1 MLKPNIV
8 YFGENVPK
16 DRVAQAYAMVDDA
29 DALLVAGSSLTVFSG
44 FRFVRHAVALGVP
57 VAIINR
63 GRTRGDE
70 LATVKIDTGC
80 SPMLAL
86 LADELPIVMQRMNT
100 PNPLALLNRLR
111 PKSCPAEERWSLSIG
126 DLIADVVNAPGPVRS
141 AVGLLNHF
149 GGVAIS
155 AQSVEFDG
163 DDVDWSDVTDIRT
176 RNLVGYLL
184 SDAIDK
190 QVGKLPLPRFPGRGL
205 LIDAIGSAV
214 LTALVAVA
222 GKQLEEG
229 PLDIRIP
236 AEVHYRGVLRGKELS
251 PGVLAA
257 LRAGRSGGARVP
269 AGDGPHTRRRRAA
282 SDDDPVDAAAHR
294 ADRIKSAIAKLT
306 S

>member
-1 MLKPNIV
+1 MKAPT
-8 YFGENVPK
+8 P
-16 DRVAQAYAMVDDA
+16 A
-29 DALLVAGSSLTVFSG
+29 D
-44 FRFVRHAVALGVP
+44 
-57 VAIINR
+57 
-63 GRTRGDE
+63 
-70 LATVKIDTGC
+70 
-80 SPMLAL
+80 
-86 LADELPIVMQRMNT
+86 
-100 PNPLALLNRLR
+100 LLNRMR

-126 DLIADVVNAPGPVRS
+126 DLIADAVNAPGPLRS

-155 AQSVEFDG
+155 GQAVEFDG

-205 LIDAIGSAV
+205 LIDAVGGAV

-222 GKQLEEG
+222 GKQLEYG

-257 LRAGRSGGARVP
+257 LVLTDPAVRECLQVTARTHGVDVRP
-269 AGDGPHTRRRRAA
+269 
-282 SDDDPVDAAAHR
+282 SDDDPVDVAAHR

>member
-1 MLKPNIV
+1 
-8 YFGENVPK
+8 
-16 DRVAQAYAMVDDA
+16 
-29 DALLVAGSSLTVFSG
+29 
-44 FRFVRHAVALGVP
+44 
-57 VAIINR
+57 
-63 GRTRGDE
+63 
-70 LATVKIDTGC
+70 
-80 SPMLAL
+80 
-86 LADELPIVMQRMNT
+86 MNT
-100 PNPLALLNRLR
+100 PSPRALLNRLR
-111 PKSCPAEERWSLSIG
+111 PTSCPAEERWSLSIG

-141 AVGLLNHF
+141 VVGLLNHF

-190 QVGKLPLPRFPGRGL
+190 QADKLPLPRFPGRGL

-222 GKQLEEG
+222 GKQLDDG

-257 LRAGRSGGARVP
+257 LLLVDPAVRECLQETARTHGV
-269 AGDGPHTRRRRAA
+269 DVLR

-306 S
+306 N

>member
-1 MLKPNIV
+1 MKAPT
-8 YFGENVPK
+8 P
-16 DRVAQAYAMVDDA
+16 
-29 DALLVAGSSLTVFSG
+29 
-44 FRFVRHAVALGVP
+44 
-57 VAIINR
+57 
-63 GRTRGDE
+63 GD
-70 LATVKIDTGC
+70 
-80 SPMLAL
+80 
-86 LADELPIVMQRMNT
+86 
-100 PNPLALLNRLR
+100 LLNRIR
-111 PKSCPAEERWSLSIG
+111 PTSCPADERWSLSIG
-126 DLIADVVNAPGPVRS
+126 DLIADLVNAPGPLRS
-141 AVGLLNHF
+141 AASLLNHF

-155 AQSVEFDG
+155 GQAVEFDG

-205 LIDAIGSAV
+205 LIDAVGSAV
-214 LTALVAVA
+214 LTGLAAVA
-222 GKQLEEG
+222 GRQLEEG
-229 PLDIRIP
+229 PQDLRIP

-257 LRAGRSGGARVP
+257 LVLTDPAVRECLQVTARTHGV
-269 AGDGPHTRRRRAA
+269 DVRA

>member
-1 MLKPNIV
+1 
-8 YFGENVPK
+8 
-16 DRVAQAYAMVDDA
+16 
-29 DALLVAGSSLTVFSG
+29 
-44 FRFVRHAVALGVP
+44 
-57 VAIINR
+57 
-63 GRTRGDE
+63 
-70 LATVKIDTGC
+70 
-80 SPMLAL
+80 
-86 LADELPIVMQRMNT
+86 MNT
-100 PNPLALLNRLR
+100 PNPLALLNRIR

-126 DLIADVVNAPGPVRS
+126 DLISDAVNAPGPVRS

-205 LIDAIGSAV
+205 LIDALGSAV
-214 LTALVAVA
+214 LTALAAVA
-222 GKQLEEG
+222 GHQLEHG

-257 LRAGRSGGARVP
+257 LVLIDPAVRECLMETARTHGVDVLP
-269 AGDGPHTRRRRAA
+269 
-282 SDDDPVDAAAHR
+282 SEDDPVDAAAHR